1 MDDLIVNFA
10 PTGIVPTKEMTPFVP
25 ITPDEIIE
33 QVHEA
38 YEIGITMVHVHAR
51 TDDGRCEYKSSVY
64 AKIIEG
70 IQKHCRDLV
79 IVVSL
84 SGRRYSEFEK
94 RSDVLN
100 LRPDM
105 GSLTLSSMN
114 FSREPNINA
123 PDMIM
128 MLARKMKRL
137 GVVPEFEC
145 FDSGMINYSKYLINK
160 EIVSAP
166 YYYNF
171 LVGGLF
177 TAQADMSHVGIMI
190 RDLPNGSYWSVA
202 GLGAEQLKANMF
214 AVAAGGGVRVGL
226 EDNIWYDKNR
236 TKLATNKELL
246 LRIHELAS
254 IVERKVMSPL
264 EFGHMGFYN
273 RNRIRPE

>member
-1 MDDLIVNFA
+1 MDDLIINFA

-51 TDDGRCEYKSSVY
+51 TDDGGSEYKSSVY
-64 AKIIEG
+64 AKIIGG
-70 IQKHCRDLV
+70 IQKHCHDLI

-94 RSDVLN
+94 RSEVLD

-128 MLARKMKRL
+128 MLARKMKKL

-160 EIVSAP
+160 EIVSPP

-177 TAQADMSHVGIMI
+177 TAQADMSHVGIMV
-190 RDLPNGSYWSVA
+190 RDLPDDSYWSLA

-214 AVAAGGGVRVGL
+214 GVAAGGGVRVGL

-254 IVERKVMSPL
+254 VVERKVMSPR
-264 EFGHMGFYN
+264 EFGNMGFYN
-273 RNRIRPE
+273 RDRIRP